1 MKQQI
6 ISGIKLGFVIAFLFT
21 CYVMYDGIWGPTFF
35 GIQVQEYSQPVYKI
49 NIFESFQDIRDPE
62 NSKWIT
68 AKSVGRYGSP
78 SFYLTRIVEV
88 ENMSSE
94 EVLEFYYK
102 ELTNKKLFSDIELK
116 KDDDRILF
124 SKFRVEG
131 AIIVIKENPTTIL
144 VDVGRMS

>member
-21 CYVMYDGIWGPTFF
+21 SYVMYDGIWGPTFF

-68 AKSVGRYGSP
+68 AKSEGRYGSP
-78 SFYLTRIVEV
+78 SFYLKRIVEV
-88 ENMSSE
+88 EDMSPE

-102 ELTNKKLFSDIELK
+102 ELTNKKLFSDIELRK
-116 KDDDRILF
+116 NDDRILF
-124 SKFRVEG
+124 SKFRVDG

>member
-6 ISGIKLGFVIAFLFT
+6 ISGIKLGFIIAFLLT

-62 NSKWIT
+62 NSKWIA
-68 AKSVGRYGSP
+68 AKSEGRYGSP
-78 SFYLTRIVEV
+78 SFFLKRIVEV

-124 SKFRVEG
+124 SKFMVEG

-144 VDVGRMS
+144 LRLG

>member
-21 CYVMYDGIWGPTFF
+21 SYVMYDGIWGPTFF

-49 NIFESFQDIRDPE
+49 NIFESFQDIRDPQ
-62 NSKWIT
+62 NSRWIT

-78 SFYLTRIVEV
+78 SFYLKRIVEV
-88 ENMSSE
+88 ENMSPE

-124 SKFRVEG
+124 SKFRVDG

-144 VDVGRMS
+144 VSLGRRS

>member
-6 ISGIKLGFVIAFLFT
+6 ISGIKLGFVIAFLLT
-21 CYVMYDGIWGPTFF
+21 SYVMYDGIWGPTFF

-68 AKSVGRYGSP
+68 AESVGRYGSP

-88 ENMSSE
+88 EDMSPE

-124 SKFRVEG
+124 SDFRIDG

-144 VDVGRMS
+144 VRLGRRS

>member
-6 ISGIKLGFVIAFLFT
+6 ISGIKLGFIIAFLLT
-21 CYVMYDGIWGPTFF
+21 SYVMYDGIWGPTFF
-35 GIQVQEYSQPVYKI
+35 GIQVQEYSQPVYKT

-78 SFYLTRIVEV
+78 SFYLKRIVEV
-88 ENMSSE
+88 ENMSPE

-131 AIIVIKENPTTIL
+131 AIIIIKKNPTTIL
-144 VDVGRMS
+144 VDIGRMS